1 MPEENP
7 WLESGQ
13 TLGFWSTP
21 YEQLPRVP
29 ITCCSEVSCSDL
41 FKPSWGSA
49 CWGGISTHVTEDD
62 TKTQEKESPPHLSV
76 SAAAFYASPL
86 LTSLSFQEE
95 AQ

>member
-1 MPEENP
+1 MPEECP

-29 ITCCSEVSCSDL
+29 ITCYSEVKL
-41 FKPSWGSA
+41 IQAFLGSA
-49 CWGGISTHVTEDD
+49 CWGGVSTHVTEDD
-62 TKTQEKESPPHLSV
+62 TKTWEKESPPHLSV

-86 LTSLSFQEE
+86 STSLSSLEE